1 MLKLRRQNRRCRAVC
16 WTPRTIVDLS
26 EALGGL
32 LVVGVLVGVV
42 LEGELAVRP
51 LDLILRRAL
60 GHLQH
65 VVEALPAPPPTN
77 SQSNRFASSIDR
89 MDPST

>member
-51 LDLILRRAL
+51 LDLIY
-60 GHLQH
+60 
-65 VVEALPAPPPTN
+65 
-77 SQSNRFASSIDR
+77 
-89 MDPST
+89 